1 MSNVKIIATGLE
13 QTYVKKELFGGL
25 SFEVNSGDFLV
36 IHGPSGSGKSTL
48 LNLISG
54 LEKPHKGKV
63 EILDNS
69 SSEIDPYNRLFRRDH
84 LNYMFQNFALLEDET
99 VEYNLKIPLLEKKYK
114 KDVQLA
120 LMQESLDKVGLKNI
134 LKTKVATLSGGEQQR
149 VAIARVFLKSGD
161 LIIAD
166 EPTGNLDEENA
177 KIIINLLKGLQVE
190 GKIVIVVTHNP
201 NFLSYATKIIKI

>member
-1 MSNVKIIATGLE
+1 MKIIATGLE